1 MAFIAF
7 IASSRT
13 LVAACAV
20 AVSAAAQAQKSEV
33 VKVAFIDPLSGLAA
47 VTGANQLKTAQF
59 FAGILNDSRG
69 GRGPKYEIMGLDSK
83 LNPAE
88 AVIQLQRAI
97 DQGVRYI
104 SHGNGSAVALALSD
118 AVTQYNARNPGK
130 EVLYV
135 NQAAID
141 STLTNEKCSFWH
153 FRIDADVSM
162 RMAAI
167 TAFVKSQPT
176 IHKVYLINQDYSFG
190 RQVSKYATEGIKAKR
205 PDVEIVGDEFIPLSK
220 IGDFAPIVEKIK
232 ASGADTVITGNWGT
246 DMSLLAKA
254 SVDQGYQGKFLTFYA
269 DRAGAPQAFGA
280 SGMGRV
286 YVVAATHSN
295 MGGLAHLLAVRFKR
309 QYKEDLQSFQTLY
322 SLMLI
327 NEGIAKAKSTD
338 PVKVATA
345 MEGLSFEGFNGPVTI
360 RKQDHQM
367 QQGMFL
373 LVMGKTSEKYPN
385 GLESTDY
392 TLIQERRYEPEV
404 ASTPTTCD
412 MGQAMNVPLPSKSL
426 LLGPSKK

>member
-7 IASSRT
+7 SRT
-13 LVAACAV
+13 LVAACVV
-20 AVSAAAQAQKSEV
+20 AVSAGAQAQKKEV

-47 VTGANQLKTAQF
+47 VTGANQLKTAEF
-59 FAGILNDSRG
+59 FAGILNRSRG
-69 GRGPKYEIMGLDSK
+69 GYGPKYKIIGLDSK

-88 AVIQLQRAI
+88 AVIQLQNAI

-118 AVTQYNARNPGK
+118 AVTKHNARNPGK
-130 EVLYV
+130 EVLYI

-167 TAFVKSQPT
+167 AAFVKDQPT
-176 IHKVYLINQDYSFG
+176 INKVYLINQDYSFG
-190 RQVSKYATEGIKAKR
+190 QQVSKYAKEGVKAKR
-205 PDVEIVGDEFIPLSK
+205 PDVEIVGDEFIPLSR
-220 IGDFAPIVEKIK
+220 IRDFAPFVEKIK
-232 ASGADTVITGNWGT
+232 ASGADTIITGNWGT

-254 SVDQGYQGKFLTFYA
+254 SVDQGYKGKFLTFYA
-269 DRAGAPQAFGA
+269 DRAGTPQAFGA
-280 SGMGRV
+280 SGLGRV
-286 YVVAATHSN
+286 YVVTATHSN
-295 MGGLAHLLAVRFKR
+295 MGGMAQLLAIRFKR
-309 QYKEDLQSFQTLY
+309 QYKEDLQSYQSVY

-327 NEGIAKAKSTD
+327 NEGITKARSTD
-338 PVKVATA
+338 PVKVAAA

-373 LVMGKTSEKYPN
+373 LVMGKTSDKYPN

-392 TLIQERRYEPEV
+392 TLIQEKRYEPEV
-404 ASTPTTCD
+404 ASTPTTCN
-412 MGQAMNVPLPSKSL
+412 MERAPSVTLPAKNA
-426 LLGPSKK
+426 LLGPGRK